1 MKLIIY
7 FLLICNIGFAAWHF
21 RGGELNL
28 TTTKPDLEVSHESQL
43 VLLSEYKLEQKR
55 FLETPGAKLCY
66 SLGPFTKKIQSSK
79 TQKLLRYNNFETR
92 QISLRD
98 TGQSGYWIILP
109 ASSTRKQANKTISR
123 LKKLKVKD
131 FFLVATGPFQN
142 SVSLGVFSSK
152 KTARRRIDEIIRL
165 GFIPQ
170 MESVRLPQKLYWLNW
185 DKSSK
190 VQPDESL
197 IDNIKNRYSQI
208 SIKERRCK

>member
-1 MKLIIY
+1 MPTCY
-7 FLLICNIGFAAWHF
+7 HC
-21 RGGELNL
+21 GE
-28 TTTKPDLEVSHESQL
+28 EVVG
-43 VLLSEYKLEQKR
+43 VLSCSE
-55 FLETPGAKLCY
+55 C
-66 SLGPFTKKIQSSK
+66 
-79 TQKLLRYNNFETR
+79 
-92 QISLRD
+92 
-98 TGQSGYWIILP
+98 GQSGYWIILP
-109 ASSTRKQANKTISR
+109 ASATRKQANKNILR

-170 MESVRLPQKLYWLNW
+170 MENVRLPQKLYWLNW

-190 VQPDESL
+190 VQPDEAV
-197 IDNIKNRYSQI
+197 IDNIKNRYPQI